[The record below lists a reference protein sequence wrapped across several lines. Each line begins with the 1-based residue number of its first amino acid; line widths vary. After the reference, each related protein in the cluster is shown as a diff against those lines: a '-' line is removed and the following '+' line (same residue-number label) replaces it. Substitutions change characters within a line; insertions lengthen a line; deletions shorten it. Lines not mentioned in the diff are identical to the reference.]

1 MAQTN
6 KIKFKEMKT
15 INYYMAASKKEAR
28 VLAGKNIK
36 EPFTVEIHKRICK
49 GTSIYKIR

>member
-1 MAQTN
+1 
-6 KIKFKEMKT
+6 MKT